1 MNTINFILT
10 LLLTIP
16 VVIGAGL
23 GQLYQLFLSKI
34 KLQRKQEGY
43 FVN

>member
-23 GQLYQLFLSKI
+23 CQLYQLILSKI